1 VTVSSDSV
9 IVGGVTGEWT
19 LAELVGRA
27 ARALADVRAPNGRVT
42 GLPDARMIRWYS
54 TIGIVDKPSG
64 FRGRTALYGQRH
76 LLQLVAVKRLQ
87 AEGRPLAEIQARLAG
102 VTETT
107 LRHIAAVP
115 DTHAEQD
122 HAVRDYAVED
132 RAEGNRAEEDTVDG
146 VEPAAP
152 RPRFWAAR
160 PAAHAPL
167 GTTSLGTTPLGT
179 VHGITL
185 PGGAT
190 LLVPAPV
197 HPDQAAAIRR
207 EAQSLL
213 EYLSAHGLLN
223 PDEGA
228 HA

>member
-1 VTVSSDSV
+1 MGD
-9 IVGGVTGEWT
+9 VTGEWT

-27 ARALADVRAPNGRVT
+27 ARALTDVRAPNGRVT

-87 AEGRPLAEIQARLAG
+87 AEGQPLAEIQARLTGA
-102 VTETT
+102 TEAT
-107 LRHIAAVP
+107 LRHIAALP
-115 DTHAEQD
+115 ALEHAEV
-122 HAVRDYAVED
+122 AVSAPPVQ
-132 RAEGNRAEEDTVDG
+132 DTVDG
-146 VEPAAP
+146 EESEAP
-152 RPRFWAAR
+152 RPRFWATR
-160 PAAHAPL
+160 PANHH
-167 GTTSLGTTPLGT
+167 PLGT
-179 VHGITL
+179 VHGISL

-197 HPDQAAAIRR
+197 HPDQAPAIRR
-207 EAQSLL
+207 AAQPLL
-213 EYLSAHGLLN
+213 DYLSAHGLLN

>member
-1 VTVSSDSV
+1 
-9 IVGGVTGEWT
+9 VGSVTGEWT

-87 AEGRPLAEIQARLAG
+87 AEGQPLAEIQARLAG
-102 VTETT
+102 ATEAT
-107 LRHIAAVP
+107 LRHIAALP
-115 DTHAEQD
+115 AREQ
-122 HAVRDYAVED
+122 AALPAGEQSEQPVQ
-132 RAEGNRAEEDTVDG
+132 DTVDG
-146 VEPAAP
+146 EESDAP
-152 RPRFWAAR
+152 RPRLWATR
-160 PAAHAPL
+160 PATHH
-167 GTTSLGTTPLGT
+167 PLGT
-179 VHGITL
+179 VHGISL

-197 HPDQAAAIRR
+197 HPDQAPAIRR
-207 EAQSLL
+207 AAQPLL
-213 EYLSAHGLLN
+213 DYLSAHGLLN

>member
-1 VTVSSDSV
+1 VGDVTR
-9 IVGGVTGEWT
+9 EWT

-102 VTETT
+102 ATEAT

-115 DTHAEQD
+115 DTHAGKD
-122 HAVRDYAVED
+122 RAGED
-132 RAEGNRAEEDTVDG
+132 RAEVNRAEEDTVDG

-160 PAAHAPL
+160 PAAHSPLGTAPL
-167 GTTSLGTTPLGT
+167 GTAPLGTAPLGTAPLGT

>member
-1 VTVSSDSV
+1 MGD
-9 IVGGVTGEWT
+9 VTGEWT

-27 ARALADVRAPNGRVT
+27 ARALTDVRAPNGRVT

-64 FRGRTALYGQRH
+64 FRGRTALYGHRH

-87 AEGRPLAEIQARLAG
+87 AEGQPLAEIQARLTGA
-102 VTETT
+102 TEAT
-107 LRHIAAVP
+107 LRHIAALP
-115 DTHAEQD
+115 AREQAALPAREQADLPAREQAEQP
-122 HAVRDYAVED
+122 VR
-132 RAEGNRAEEDTVDG
+132 DTVDG
-146 VEPAAP
+146 EESEAP
-152 RPRFWAAR
+152 RPRFWATR
-160 PAAHAPL
+160 PATHH
-167 GTTSLGTTPLGT
+167 PLGT
-179 VHGITL
+179 VHGISL

-197 HPDQAAAIRR
+197 HPDQAPAIRR
-207 EAQSLL
+207 AAQPLL
-213 EYLSAHGLLN
+213 DYLSAHGLLN